1 MKIKF
6 TSMKLFR
13 LKDYFNV
20 GWRKDDEADFAF
32 NIALFGREYSFDFYK
47 KDSGWMDYYEE
58 DLDQA

>member
-1 MKIKF
+1 
-6 TSMKLFR
+6 MKLFR

-47 KDSGWMDYYEE
+47 KDSGWMDYYDE